1 MEKLNDLWQQYLE
14 KLDKLYHQYLDQYL
28 EPIIAWYNGL
38 EEMYKYG
45 VLFLLIAGS
54 LFVFAFFI
62 LSRITK

>member
-1 MEKLNDLWQQYLE
+1 MEKFNDLLQQYLE
-14 KLDKLYHQYLDQYL
+14 KLEKLYYQYLDQYL
-28 EPIIAWYNGL
+28 EPIMAWYNGL
-38 EEMYKYG
+38 EELYKYG